1 MTHFGTF
8 VFGFSNLTFSLGILM
23 TCLSTFFLFSFVLE
37 KVVLRRVI
45 CSFVSNKIWWYRMLL
60 KNISCN
66 ICVWSWEWKTLEV
79 NVMVTQDALQWRK
92 RLAKCRYWE
101 VEACWMCLRLCEHEF
116 PFLLTVLTVE
126 ALTGGQLLHI
136 IKKQQQQPLLFS
148 YTSSDSAGY
157 IWISVIKSVLYRV
170 ANWVRSL
177 SFGFILWL
185 VTKLVFKE
193 KISSLRKE
201 LYLKLSFYYEDY

>member
-1 MTHFGTF
+1 MTHFGAF

-23 TCLSTFFLFSFVLE
+23 TCLSTFFLFSLVLE
-37 KVVLRRVI
+37 KVALRRVI

-66 ICVWSWEWKTLEV
+66 LCVWSWEWKTLEV

-157 IWISVIKSVLYRV
+157 IWISVIKSVLYK
-170 ANWVRSL
+170 S
-177 SFGFILWL
+177 G
-185 VTKLVFKE
+185 
-193 KISSLRKE
+193 
-201 LYLKLSFYYEDY
+201 KLSKKFVLWFYIVACNQVSF

>member
-23 TCLSTFFLFSFVLE
+23 TCLSTFLLFSLVLE

-45 CSFVSNKIWWYRMLL
+45 CSFVSNKIWWYCMLL

-66 ICVWSWEWKTLEV
+66 ICVWSWEWKTFEV
-79 NVMVTQDALQWRK
+79 NVVVTQDALQWRK
-92 RLAKCRYWE
+92 RLGKRRYWE

-148 YTSSDSAGY
+148 YISSDSVGY
-157 IWISVIKSVLYRV
+157 IWMSVIKSVLYRSGKMSKKFVLWFYIV
-170 ANWVRSL
+170 ACNQV
-177 SFGFILWL
+177 SF
-185 VTKLVFKE
+185 
-193 KISSLRKE
+193 
-201 LYLKLSFYYEDY
+201 